1 MVAYDVATLPWSKDG
16 FRYVLIMVDLFSKYV
31 EAMPMKDQTA
41 QSITEALDSGW
52 FLRHGYPLALLSDQG
67 QNVDGC
73 LVRQLCRRLGI
84 EKLHSTPYH
93 PQGDGEAER
102 SIQSFKQAMRCLLAE
117 KDVGRTEWPK
127 LLREVCFLHN
137 AQSNASS
144 VLAPNEVMFGTQLR
158 TRVDAALR
166 LGGMETKKERNKE
179 LYEEVA
185 SNLETAREKMSRYYD
200 RGTRRTDVEE
210 GDWVLLKDEA
220 RSDSLAPLYR
230 GPWHVAEK
238 RGVNVHLSVPGV
250 SSRRVVHLNRC
261 KRAPAPVTE
270 VPNSSTRQDP
280 CGSSPT
286 ATAAT
291 PPEQI
296 PDDIQSPTIEAEDS
310 EAMGENEGR
319 VTVEQQPRRSVRQR
333 KVPDRYGERVMY
345 VLPHGP
351 D

>member
-1 MVAYDVATLPWSKDG
+1 MAETTPRSVLPSQ
-16 FRYVLIMVDLFSKYV
+16 RPV
-31 EAMPMKDQTA
+31 EC
-41 QSITEALDSGW
+41 E
-52 FLRHGYPLALLSDQG
+52 
-67 QNVDGC
+67 
-73 LVRQLCRRLGI
+73 LGV
-84 EKLHSTPYH
+84 
-93 PQGDGEAER
+93 GAER
-102 SIQSFKQAMRCLLAE
+102 SDVWNPASDESRRRTAARGHESFTNTSDYYK
-117 KDVGRTEWPK
+117 
-127 LLREVCFLHN
+127 
-137 AQSNASS
+137 
-144 VLAPNEVMFGTQLR
+144 
-158 TRVDAALR
+158 
-166 LGGMETKKERNKE
+166 TKKGRNKE

-185 SNLETAREKMSRYYD
+185 SNLETAREKMSRYYG

-210 GDWVLLKDEA
+210 RDWVLLKDEA

-250 SSRRVVHLNRC
+250 SSMRVVHLNRC

-319 VTVEQQPRRSVRQR
+319 VTVEQQPRRSS
-333 KVPDRYGERVMY
+333 GSERFQTAMEK
-345 VLPHGP
+345 G
-351 D
+351 